1 MLRRANFRID
11 FSAHQRCGKAVKM
24 SEELSLP
31 YRTEETH
38 MHCSSTVFRAAK
50 KEIETVLDVWVEIKH
65 IYLLTDFEEIDE

>member
-11 FSAHQRCGKAVKM
+11 FSAYQRYGKDVKM
-24 SEELSLP
+24 SEEMSLP

-50 KEIETVLDVWVEIKH
+50 NEIETLLDVRVEIKH
-65 IYLLTDFEEIDE
+65 IYLLTDFEEINE